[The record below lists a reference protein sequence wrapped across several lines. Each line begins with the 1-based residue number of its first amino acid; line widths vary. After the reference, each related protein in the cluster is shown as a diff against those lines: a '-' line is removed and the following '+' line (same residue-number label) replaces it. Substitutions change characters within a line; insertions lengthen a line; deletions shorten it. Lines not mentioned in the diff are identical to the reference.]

1 LSMSRLRV
9 HCFSV
14 SFDGYSAGPNQDL
27 VNPVGV
33 GGLPVFGWQFATR
46 AHQQMHGQEGGETG
60 LDNDMVLRGFEG
72 IGAWIL
78 GRNMFGP
85 IRGEWP
91 DDQWRGWWG
100 SNPPYHTDVF
110 VLTHHAREPIVMEGG
125 TTFHFVTGGI
135 HSALRRAMNSA
146 AGKDVRLGGGVA
158 TIRQCLQAR
167 LIDEMHI
174 AVSPVMLGAGE
185 HLFSGIDTPALG
197 YTCTRHVGTPD
208 ATHFVLTR
216 QG

>member
-1 LSMSRLRV
+1 MARLRV
-9 HCFSV
+9 HSFSI
-14 SFDGYSAGPNQDL
+14 SLDGYGAGPDQDQD
-27 VNPVGV
+27 NPLGA
-33 GGLPVFGWQFATR
+33 GGMALHQWVFKTKTFQALFGD
-46 AHQQMHGQEGGETG
+46 GEGTTG
-60 LDNDMVLRGFEG
+60 IDNDFAAQGFDN

-100 SNPPYHTDVF
+100 PNPPYHTDVF
-110 VLTHHAREPIVMEGG
+110 VLTHHAREPIAMEGG
-125 TTFHFVTGGI
+125 TSFHFVTEGI
-135 HSALRRAMNSA
+135 HAALRRAMSSA

-158 TIRQCLQAR
+158 AIREYLQAG

-197 YTCTRHVGTPD
+197 YTCTRHVATPD

>member
-1 LSMSRLRV
+1 MARLRV
-9 HCFSV
+9 HSFSI
-14 SFDGYSAGPNQDL
+14 SLDGYGAGPDQDQD
-27 VNPVGV
+27 NPLGA
-33 GGLPVFGWQFATR
+33 GGMALHQWVFKTR
-46 AHQQMHGQEGGETG
+46 TFQALFGEGEGTTG
-60 LDNDMVLRGFEG
+60 IDNDFAAQGFDN

-100 SNPPYHTDVF
+100 PNPPYHTDVY
-110 VLTHHAREPIVMEGG
+110 VLTHHAREPIAMEGG
-125 TTFHFVTGGI
+125 TSFHFVTEGI
-135 HSALRRAMNSA
+135 NAALRRAMSSA

-158 TIRQCLQAR
+158 TVREYLQAG

-197 YTCTRHVGTPD
+197 YSCTRHVATPD